1 MGWKIK
7 KLSHELILIL
17 NSVYDSKRYKF
28 RKWDF
33 LTYFHPLCLIVIMH
47 AWIIKGYE
55 VCRSI
60 SFGHSAQLK
69 KNHQKLLSK
78 SRTPQNTTTRMKNI
92 REWWKTNL
100 RTRTFPFL
108 QSLSKIFFDSELK
121 RIYWRRQQIRNLT
134 QIGVS
139 RFSIEQ
145 NSHTKR
151 NQAFTM
157 FKTRNKVLEWKSIKE
172 VTKRS
177 FQILP

>member
-1 MGWKIK
+1 MNSF
-7 KLSHELILIL
+7 LTL
-17 NSVYDSKRYKF
+17 NSVYDWKRYKF

-33 LTYFHPLCLIVIMH
+33 LNYFDPLCLIVIMH

-69 KNHQKLLSK
+69 KITK
-78 SRTPQNTTTRMKNI
+78 SCWVNREHRTTTRMKNI